1 MVVRRE
7 HVLED
12 AVDARHSQDLP
23 HILNV
28 LLPFFCQRKFTLH
41 WWEADERGAL
51 RRSPSCID
59 ADVQVVHSTTL
70 KRSSAPVG
78 WLKPRG
84 PEGQQGPAP
93 LPLKARD
100 KELINKA
107 ALGALMSTSHPREY
121 ALN

>member
-1 MVVRRE
+1 M
-7 HVLED
+7 
-12 AVDARHSQDLP
+12 
-23 HILNV
+23 
-28 LLPFFCQRKFTLH
+28 LLPFFWQRELTLH
-41 WWEADERGAL
+41 WGEANERGAL

-70 KRSSAPVG
+70 KRSSAPIG

-100 KELINKA
+100 EELIITTRPS
-107 ALGALMSTSHPREY
+107 ALPGASLLAEHVP
-121 ALN
+121 N